1 LSVYAIRDI
10 HAGDRRPD
18 MPLYIRD
25 DSVDDLAVRFMKL
38 TGAKS
43 KTDAVRMALITQIEA
58 VSNQKP
64 LLERLEPILIRADG
78 LGVPDPNFDLKS
90 FADQMWE
97 NG

>member
-1 LSVYAIRDI
+1 
-10 HAGDRRPD
+10 

-43 KTDAVRMALITQIEA
+43 KTDAVRMALIAQIEA

-64 LLERLEPILIRADG
+64 LLERLEPILKRADD
-78 LGVPDPNFDLKS
+78 LGSPDPDFDLKS
-90 FADQMWE
+90 FTDQMWD
-97 NG
+97 GD